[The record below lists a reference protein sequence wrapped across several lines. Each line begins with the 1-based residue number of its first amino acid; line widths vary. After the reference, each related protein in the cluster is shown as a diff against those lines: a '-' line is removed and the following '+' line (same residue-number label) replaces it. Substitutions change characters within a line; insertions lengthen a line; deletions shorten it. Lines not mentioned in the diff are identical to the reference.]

1 MHYICWDVWCWTWS
15 VMGPGGRPSVGA
27 RYRSWLKDAV
37 RSRLPLLVQASG
49 LSANLVISEKNLLG
63 FLDKE

>member
-1 MHYICWDVWCWTWS
+1 
-15 VMGPGGRPSVGA
+15 MGPGGRPSVGA